1 MRNLLDE
8 SSIAQSLDGNR
19 LMGSLL
25 FPATDFLDGVQCTR
39 NRNDYREDTDLNFQ
53 ISRSRVRSVLS
64 FHARNQT
71 VHRPLSR
78 ALQGWETNMK
88 IAKIILASATAIVII
103 SSGAFA
109 QQALTGSITKV
120 DEASGKITIQQTQ
133 SGTVGANTSGAA
145 EDFKVQDGLLFN
157 ALQAGDKVVFT
168 ATEIGG
174 VKTITKL
181 EKQ

>member
-1 MRNLLDE
+1 MWVPPSPISTFEYHEAVCAAFFRSMRGTKTV
-8 SSIAQSLDGNR
+8 IAPCCR
-19 LMGSLL
+19 EGSKVGRR
-25 FPATDFLDGVQCTR
+25 T
-39 NRNDYREDTDLNFQ
+39 
-53 ISRSRVRSVLS
+53 
-64 FHARNQT
+64 
-71 VHRPLSR
+71 
-78 ALQGWETNMK
+78 MK
-88 IAKIILASATAIVII
+88 IAKIILASAAAIVIII
-103 SSGAFA
+103 SSGALA

-120 DEASGKITIQQTQ
+120 DEPKGTITIQQTQ
-133 SGTVGANTSGAA
+133 SGTVGANTGGAA